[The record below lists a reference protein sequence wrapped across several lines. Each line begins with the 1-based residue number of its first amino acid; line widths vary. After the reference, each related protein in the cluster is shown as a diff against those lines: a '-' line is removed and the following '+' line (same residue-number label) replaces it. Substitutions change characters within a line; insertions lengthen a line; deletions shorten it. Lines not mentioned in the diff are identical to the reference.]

1 MEQGGCFQRYDM
13 EYIKKEDAVNMI
25 QKFIDARKNKNCSK
39 QAIVERKAFE
49 YALTVVKSVKTYDF
63 DEKN

>member
-1 MEQGGCFQRYDM
+1 M

-39 QAIVERKAFE
+39 TSIIERKAFE
-49 YALTVVKSVKTYDF
+49 YALAVVKAVPTYDF
-63 DEKN
+63 DEKD